1 MKAAT
6 LDRVGDHAPASTAPK
21 PGVDRL
27 PFQKKVNLLSD
38 RGLWPQME
46 ALSKRHGWHSEE
58 MRTFIDDN
66 LPKAP
71 CPICESLFYVYSK
84 RVKYCSDRCRRIAA
98 AGNERTRSAVAPE
111 LVPGSEDPAKPK
123 IQSNG
128 DLCVRLERTGDDP
141 SERRFYILM
150 VVQDLFGAVAL
161 VRRWGRDERER
172 SQQTVSSF
180 LSLDQALEQ
189 LERHKATCLK
199 RGYHLVAVERGHI
212 DRRALTMSP
221 SGAATGD

>member
-6 LDRVGDHAPASTAPK
+6 VDRAVEAAPPSAPAKA
-21 PGVDRL
+21 GADRL
-27 PFQKKVNLLSD
+27 PFQKKVNLLAD
-38 RGLWPQME
+38 RGLWPQLE
-46 ALSKRHGWHSEE
+46 ALAKHHGWHSAE
-58 MRTFIDDN
+58 MRSFIDAN

-71 CPICESLFYVYSK
+71 CPICATEFYVYSR

-98 AGNERTRSAVAPE
+98 AGNERLRDAAPAGP
-111 LVPGSEDPAKPK
+111 LVLPASVEPAKPQK
-123 IQSNG
+123 NG

-141 SERRFYILM
+141 LDRRFYILM

-172 SQQTVSSF
+172 SQQTVTSF

-189 LERHKATCLK
+189 LERHKVTCLK
-199 RGYHLVAVERGHI
+199 RGYHLVAVERGRVDPNTLSTDH
-212 DRRALTMSP
+212 
-221 SGAATGD
+221 AAK

>member
-6 LDRVGDHAPASTAPK
+6 LDRAVEYAQPSAPAK
-21 PGVDRL
+21 PGADRL

-38 RGLWPQME
+38 RGLWPQLE
-46 ALSKRHGWHSEE
+46 ALAKQHGWHSEN
-58 MRTFIDDN
+58 MRAFIDAN

-71 CPICESLFYVYSK
+71 CPICSTEFYVYSK
-84 RVKYCSDRCRRIAA
+84 RVKYCSDRCRRVAA
-98 AGNERTRSAVAPE
+98 AGNERIRDGAAAPAPAMRTEVAE
-111 LVPGSEDPAKPK
+111 KPK
-123 IQSNG
+123 GQNNG
-128 DLCVRLERTGDDP
+128 DLCVRLERLGDDP
-141 SERRFYILM
+141 LDRRFYILM

-172 SQQTVSSF
+172 SQQTVTSF

-199 RGYHLVAVERGHI
+199 RGYHLVAVERGRV
-212 DRRALTMSP
+212 DPRTLS
-221 SGAATGD
+221 

>member
-6 LDRVGDHAPASTAPK
+6 LDREVECTATSAPSK
-21 PGVDRL
+21 PGADRL

-38 RGLWPQME
+38 RGLWPQLE
-46 ALSKRHGWHSEE
+46 ALAKQHGWHSDQ
-58 MRTFIDDN
+58 MRAFIDAN

-71 CPICESLFYVYSK
+71 CPICSTEFYVYSR
-84 RVKYCSDRCRRIAA
+84 RVKYCSDRCRRVAA
-98 AGNERTRSAVAPE
+98 AGTERMRNDVAVTVAPTRVAPDE
-111 LVPGSEDPAKPK
+111 KPK
-123 IQSNG
+123 VQSNG

-141 SERRFYILM
+141 LDRRFYILM

-172 SQQTVSSF
+172 SQQTVTSF

-189 LERHKATCLK
+189 LERHKAICLK
-199 RGYHLVAVERGHI
+199 RGYHLVAVERGRVDPHTI
-212 DRRALTMSP
+212 C
-221 SGAATGD
+221 

>member
-6 LDRVGDHAPASTAPK
+6 IDRAVAAAPPSAPAKTGA
-21 PGVDRL
+21 DRL

-38 RGLWPQME
+38 RGLWPKLE
-46 ALSKRHGWHSEE
+46 ALAKQHGWNSEE
-58 MRTFIDDN
+58 MRSFIDAN

-71 CPICESLFYVYSK
+71 CPICNTEFYVYSR
-84 RVKYCSDRCRRIAA
+84 RVKYCSDRCRRVAA
-98 AGNERTRSAVAPE
+98 AGNERLRDTAPAEPPARVANAEP
-111 LVPGSEDPAKPK
+111 PK
-123 IQSNG
+123 SQKNG

-141 SERRFYILM
+141 LDQRFYILM

-172 SQQTVSSF
+172 SQQTVTSF

-189 LERHKATCLK
+189 LERHKVTCLK
-199 RGYHLVAVERGHI
+199 RGYHLVAVERGRI
-212 DRRALTMSP
+212 DP
-221 SGAATGD
+221 STLSADRSGK

>member
-1 MKAAT
+1 MQGSSNTKMKAAI
-6 LDRVGDHAPASTAPK
+6 LDRTVEQEQPDAPAK

-46 ALSKRHGWHSEE
+46 ALAKRHGWQSEE
-58 MRTFIDDN
+58 IRSFIDAN

-71 CPICESLFYVYSK
+71 CPICETQFYVYSR
-84 RVKYCSDRCRRIAA
+84 RVKYCSDRCRRVAA
-98 AGNERTRSAVAPE
+98 AGNERTRDAATPPAPPVRFE
-111 LVPGSEDPAKPK
+111 PGEPPK
-123 IQSNG
+123 MASKG

-141 SERRFYILM
+141 LDRRFYILM

-172 SQQTVSSF
+172 SQQNVTSF

-189 LERHKATCLK
+189 LERHKAVCLK
-199 RGYHLVAVERGHI
+199 RGYHLVAVERGRV
-212 DRRALTMSP
+212 DLRTLS
-221 SGAATGD
+221 

>member
-1 MKAAT
+1 MNAAT
-6 LDRVGDHAPASTAPK
+6 LESAGSHAPASAAPRQ
-21 PGVDRL
+21 GVDRL

-46 ALSKRHGWHSEE
+46 ALAKRHGWHSEE
-58 MRTFIDDN
+58 MRNFIDDN

-71 CPICESLFYVYSK
+71 CPICQTLFYVYSK

-98 AGNERTRSAVAPE
+98 AGNERAHSAAAPE
-111 LVPGSEDPAKPK
+111 LVTRRDDPTKAKV
-123 IQSNG
+123 QSNG

-189 LERHKATCLK
+189 MERHKATCLK
-199 RGYHLVAVERGHI
+199 RGYHLVAVERGQI
-212 DRRALTMSP
+212 DRRALTMAT
-221 SGAATGD
+221 SGD